1 MWLKIK
7 SILLVVLTL
16 TLLPTGAFASR
27 QEPIYNIVNHPIPA
41 AAQKLSSD
49 DIAKAII
56 AGGAR
61 TGWQIGPNADGSLTG
76 KIDVRGKHHATVTI
90 TYSQTNYS
98 VTLVSSTNL
107 LQEGNLIHRNYNRWV
122 HELEKNIDDQLGI
135 ARTAER

>member
-7 SILLVVLTL
+7 SILLVVLAV
-16 TLLPTGAFASR
+16 TLLPLGACASR
-27 QEPIYNIVNHPIPA
+27 QEPIYNVTNHPIP

-49 DIAKAII
+49 DVAKAII

-76 KIDVRGKHHATVTI
+76 TIDVRGKHHATVTI
-90 TYSQTNYS
+90 AYSQTNYT

-122 HELEKNIDDQLGI
+122 RDLEKNIDDQLSI
-135 ARTAER
+135 ASAAER